1 MMNAPEPE
9 VQTLGVVEL
18 RIPARAEWVAVARL
32 AAAAVGSRM
41 RFSVDEIDDLKL
53 AIAEACTNI
62 IQRSEGIENID
73 LRWEAGPTE
82 LRILLAFGNLALF
95 WKPIVHLFGGQY
107 RLFDVGGAIGLAG
120 MSLMVIVFTLKNTIR
135 LYREERIPQ

>member
-1 MMNAPEPE
+1 MHLPEE
-9 VQTLGVVEL
+9 ELQALGSVEL

-53 AIAEACTNI
+53 AIAEACTSC

-73 LRWEAGPTE
+73 IRWEAMPSE
-82 LRILLAFGNLALF
+82 LRVTISGDGRAPKLESVKTGDDP
-95 WKPIVHLFGGQY
+95 K
-107 RLFDVGGAIGLAG
+107 VGGLGVFLIRA
-120 MSLMVIVFTLKNTIR
+120 LMDDVEYEIEPQRGAR
-135 LYREERIPQ
+135 LVMTKRVQP

>member
-1 MMNAPEPE
+1 VNAAEPE
-9 VQTLGVVEL
+9 VQNLGSVEL

-53 AIAEACTNI
+53 AIAEACTNC

-73 LRWEAGPTE
+73 IRWEAGPNE
-82 LRILLAFGNLALF
+82 LRITVTGDGRAPKLESVKASAEDP
-95 WKPIVHLFGGQY
+95 K
-107 RLFDVGGAIGLAG
+107 VGGLGVFLIRA
-120 MSLMVIVFTLKNTIR
+120 LMDDVEYELDPQRGAR
-135 LYREERIPQ
+135 LVMTKQVQS

>member
-1 MMNAPEPE
+1 MPEE
-9 VQTLGVVEL
+9 ELQALGSVEL

-53 AIAEACTNI
+53 AIAEACTSC

-73 LRWEAGPTE
+73 IRWDAEPSGLRVTVSGDGRAPKLESVKNGE
-82 LRILLAFGNLALF
+82 DS
-95 WKPIVHLFGGQY
+95 K
-107 RLFDVGGAIGLAG
+107 VGGLGVFLIRA
-120 MSLMVIVFTLKNTIR
+120 LMDEVQYDMEPQRGPR
-135 LYREERIPQ
+135 LVMTKRVQP

>member
-1 MMNAPEPE
+1 MNLPEPE
-9 VQTLGVVEL
+9 LQSLGAVEL

-53 AIAEACTNI
+53 AIAEACTNC

-73 LRWEAGPTE
+73 IRWDASPTE
-82 LRILLAFGNLALF
+82 LRVTVTGDGRAPKLESV
-95 WKPIVHLFGGQY
+95 KSDDPK
-107 RLFDVGGAIGLAG
+107 VGGLGVFLIRA
-120 MSLMVIVFTLKNTIR
+120 LMDEVEYDVDPQRGAR
-135 LYREERIPQ
+135 LVMTKQVTP

>member
-1 MMNAPEPE
+1 MNAAEPE
-9 VQTLGVVEL
+9 VQTLGAVEL

-73 LRWEAGPTE
+73 IRWDANATD
-82 LRILLAFGNLALF
+82 LRISVSGDGRSPKLESVKGADEDQ
-95 WKPIVHLFGGQY
+95 K
-107 RLFDVGGAIGLAG
+107 VGGLGVFLIRA
-120 MSLMVIVFTLKNTIR
+120 LMDTVEYDVDQQRGAR
-135 LYREERIPQ
+135 LVMIKQVTQ

>member
-1 MMNAPEPE
+1 MNAPEPE
-9 VQTLGVVEL
+9 VQSLGSVEL

-73 LRWEAGPTE
+73 LRWDVGPTE
-82 LRILLAFGNLALF
+82 LRITVSGDGRAPKLESVKGAEEDN
-95 WKPIVHLFGGQY
+95 K
-107 RLFDVGGAIGLAG
+107 VGGLGVFLIRALMDTVEYETDQQRGARLV
-120 MSLMVIVFTLKNTIR
+120 MSKTVT
-135 LYREERIPQ
+135 Q

>member
-1 MMNAPEPE
+1 MNAPEPE

-53 AIAEACTNI
+53 AIAEACTNC
-62 IQRSEGIENID
+62 IQRSEGIEYSDIRWHAEPAF
-73 LRWEAGPTE
+73 LRVT
-82 LRILLAFGNLALF
+82 
-95 WKPIVHLFGGQY
+95 
-107 RLFDVGGAIGLAG
+107 VGGDGRGSKLESVKAGAEDPRVGGLG
-120 MSLMVIVFTLKNTIR
+120 VFLIRSLMDEVEYDLDPNSGPR
-135 LYREERIPQ
+135 LTMTKHVQS

>member
-1 MMNAPEPE
+1 MNAPEPE
-9 VQTLGVVEL
+9 VQTLGTVEL

-62 IQRSEGIENID
+62 IQRSESIENID
-73 LRWEAGPTE
+73 LRWEAGPSE
-82 LRILLAFGNLALF
+82 LRITVSGDGRAPKLESVKGADEDS
-95 WKPIVHLFGGQY
+95 K
-107 RLFDVGGAIGLAG
+107 VGGLGVFLIRALMDTVDYEMDPQRGARLV
-120 MSLMVIVFTLKNTIR
+120 MSKTVT
-135 LYREERIPQ
+135 Q

>member
-1 MMNAPEPE
+1 MNAPEPE
-9 VQTLGVVEL
+9 VQTIGVVEL

-62 IQRSEGIENID
+62 IQRSEAIENID
-73 LRWEAGPTE
+73 LRWEAGTTE
-82 LRILLAFGNLALF
+82 LRITVCGDGRAPKLESVKGAEEDN
-95 WKPIVHLFGGQY
+95 K
-107 RLFDVGGAIGLAG
+107 VGGLGVFLIRA
-120 MSLMVIVFTLKNTIR
+120 LMDTVEYDVDQQRGAR
-135 LYREERIPQ
+135 LVMIKTVTQ

>member
-1 MMNAPEPE
+1 MNAPEPE
-9 VQTLGVVEL
+9 VQNIGVVEL

-62 IQRSEGIENID
+62 IQRSEAIENID
-73 LRWEAGPTE
+73 LRWEARPTE
-82 LRILLAFGNLALF
+82 LRITVSGDGRAPKLESVKDAEEDN
-95 WKPIVHLFGGQY
+95 
-107 RLFDVGGAIGLAG
+107 RVGGLGVFLIRALMDSVEYELDQQRGARLV
-120 MSLMVIVFTLKNTIR
+120 MSKTVT
-135 LYREERIPQ
+135 Q

>member
-1 MMNAPEPE
+1 MNAPEPE

-62 IQRSEGIENID
+62 IQRSEAIENID
-73 LRWEAGPTE
+73 LRWEAGRTE
-82 LRILLAFGNLALF
+82 LRITVSGDGRAPKLESVKDADEDT
-95 WKPIVHLFGGQY
+95 K
-107 RLFDVGGAIGLAG
+107 VGGLGVFLIRA
-120 MSLMVIVFTLKNTIR
+120 LMDTVEYEIDQQRGAR
-135 LYREERIPQ
+135 LVMCKTVTQ